1 MSYGDPDKR
10 IKKVCAHTMG
20 DEMRTAPIK
29 DPTTLGLVLREARLQ
44 SGLTQRELA
53 TALDVR
59 QSYIAEMELGKSI
72 KALERLFDFARETG
86 LTLTADIADAAEAD

>member
-1 MSYGDPDKR
+1 
-10 IKKVCAHTMG
+10 
-20 DEMRTAPIK
+20 MRTAAIT

-44 SGLTQRELA
+44 RGMTQRELA
-53 TALDVR
+53 AVLDVR

-86 LTLTADIADAAEAD
+86 LTLSADLVDDPDAR

>member
-1 MSYGDPDKR
+1 
-10 IKKVCAHTMG
+10 
-20 DEMRTAPIK
+20 MRTAAIT

-44 SGLTQRELA
+44 RGLTQLELA
-53 TALDVR
+53 AVLDVR

-86 LTLTADIADAAEAD
+86 LTLSADLVDDPDAR

>member
-1 MSYGDPDKR
+1 
-10 IKKVCAHTMG
+10 
-20 DEMRTAPIK
+20 MRTAAIT

-44 SGLTQRELA
+44 RGLTQRELA
-53 TALDVR
+53 AALDVR

-86 LTLTADIADAAEAD
+86 LTLSADLADSADAG